1 MSENERLKQEF
12 VDTAKSIKAG
22 VKEAPG
28 RVLGDDDLAQEG
40 ARDKEE
46 LGTPSNDDPPGPSHP
61 SKGGGRV
68 AGEQSGREW

>member
-1 MSENERLKQEF
+1 MSEDERLKQEF
-12 VDTAKSIKAG
+12 VDAAKSIKGA
-22 VKEAPG
+22 VKEATG

-46 LGTPSNDDPPGPSHP
+46 PRTPSHNDSPGPSHP